1 MKEIHILL
9 VEDNRAD
16 QEIVKEVLADAHL
29 FRYSLEICDRISE
42 AIARIE
48 QRKPSVILLDL
59 SLPDGAGLQNL
70 EQLQEKD
77 LSIPIVI
84 LTGLDDPNVGI
95 EAINKGAEDYLS
107 KSEINTG
114 HLLAKTISF
123 AIERNNLKRELFQAM
138 NNLQKYN
145 EKLRDYAYVITH
157 DLKSPLINLRSLVDL
172 YLQSDDTALHQK
184 VMGKIGSSI
193 NRLDNMIRSFSNV
206 FLVEKDLEKEP
217 ETINIA
223 QAIAEVEDQLAELV
237 RSSNIRISTDFSR
250 ASTVLFVPV
259 LFSSILQNLI
269 TNSIKYSET
278 SREPRI
284 SITTEDSDDYVI
296 MHFEDNGIGIDLE
309 KHQKRLFKLFKRFN
323 PGTAEGTGVGL
334 YMIKSIMDANDG
346 RINIDSKLG
355 KGTRFDLFFKK
366 EKELVL

>member
-9 VEDNRAD
+9 VEDNLAD
-16 QEIVKEVLADAHL
+16 QEIVKEVLADAYL
-29 FRYSLEICDRISE
+29 FRYSLEVCDCISE

-48 QRKPSVILLDL
+48 QQKPSVILLDL
-59 SLPDGAGLQNL
+59 SLPDGVGLQNL

-107 KSEINTG
+107 KPEINNE
-114 HLLAKTISF
+114 HLLAKTITF
-123 AIERNNLKRELFQAM
+123 AIERNKLKRELFQAM

-157 DLKSPLINLRSLVDL
+157 DLKSPLVNLRSLVDL
-172 YLQSDDTALHQK
+172 YFQSDDTALHQK
-184 VMGKIGSSI
+184 VMGRIGSSI

-217 ETINIA
+217 ETIDIA
-223 QAIAEVEDQLAELV
+223 QAITEVEDQLGELV
-237 RSSNIRISTDFSR
+237 RSSNTRISTDLSQ

-259 LFSSILQNLI
+259 LFRSILQNLI
-269 TNSIKYSET
+269 TNSIKYSNT
-278 SREPRI
+278 NREPRI
-284 SITTEDSDDYVI
+284 FITTEDSDDYVI
-296 MHFEDNGIGIDLE
+296 IHFEDNGIGINLE
-309 KHQKRLFKLFKRFN
+309 KHQKQLFKLFKRFSTE
-323 PGTAEGTGVGL
+323 TAEGMGVGL
-334 YMIKSIMDANDG
+334 YMVKSIMDANDG
-346 RINIDSKLG
+346 QVNIDSTPG
-355 KGTRFDLFFKK
+355 EGTRFDLFFRK
-366 EKELVL
+366 EKELAL